1 MAIMHICYWL
11 PCVCSALG
19 LPMDRAQCNTLHI
32 HTVWTLHIAQWH
44 CMHRTAMYGLR
55 CSWLVTKCIA
65 QGHCMACTALFVT
78 ALALITQNTGLAVH
92 SVQSPGFICRLATA
106 IKAPLAF
113 LAFQCTVKKATMN
126 HFQMYPQIRLCQ
138 ICLYEYIWAFVRECT
153 VRESPVYI
161 AHVYTGQCALHTCTL
176 DSVHM
181 HMCTLDSAHCT
192 RVQYI
197 LPFISPPLHDQG
209 VRPALR
215 Y

>member
-1 MAIMHICYWL
+1 MFVLPWGCQWTGHSAIHYKLCEH
-11 PCVCSALG
+11 CTC
-19 LPMDRAQCNTLHI
+19 TL
-32 HTVWTLHIAQWH
+32 
-44 CMHRTAMYGLR
+44 HRTAMYGLQ

-106 IKAPLAF
+106 IKAPVAF

-138 ICLYEYIWAFVRECT
+138 ICLYEYIWAFVCECT

-161 AHVYTGQCALHTCTL
+161 AHVYSTSYPSYPLLC
-176 DSVHM
+176 M
-181 HMCTLDSAHCT
+181 T
-192 RVQYI
+192 RVSALPCGINQY
-197 LPFISPPLHDQG
+197 HDETNKQ
-209 VRPALR
+209 
-215 Y
+215 

>member
-1 MAIMHICYWL
+1 MPIMHICYWL

-32 HTVWTLHIAQWH
+32 HTVWTLHMHIAQDSDV
-44 CMHRTAMYGLR
+44 RPSVQLAG
-55 CSWLVTKCIA
+55 
-65 QGHCMACTALFVT
+65 MACTALFVT

-106 IKAPLAF
+106 IKAPVAF

-138 ICLYEYIWAFVRECT
+138 ICLYEYIWAFVCECT

-161 AHVYTGQCALHTCTL
+161 AHVYTGQCALHTCRSYPSYPL
-176 DSVHM
+176 LCM
-181 HMCTLDSAHCT
+181 T
-192 RVQYI
+192 RVSALPCGINQY
-197 LPFISPPLHDQG
+197 HDETNKQ
-209 VRPALR
+209 
-215 Y
+215 